1 MAKIVCDVCG
11 TSYSEAATQ
20 CPICGCVNL
29 SVNELSVVNDSENM
43 GVQPKYQHVKGGRF
57 STANVKKRNA
67 SKQQQVKEPAVLPA
81 ESVAT
86 AEKSKKSKKEKQGKS
101 NRGLVITVLVLLLA
115 IIAVIAY
122 IAITFVLP
130 VVMPKKND
138 TPSSAEP
145 TNAPEVFQTEYVS
158 CEEIIAAP
166 AEIFLTAVGE
176 SVKIDVSTVPA
187 DVTDEVVFISGNQQV
202 AVVDADGVVTAIGG
216 GETVVTVVC
225 GETSVDCVVSVVPAE
240 VFAFDLSEVTFTAVG
255 DTCII
260 YTGSLPLSDIV
271 WRSDDETVAAIF
283 DGNVIAAG
291 NGTTTVY
298 GEYDGVVCSCTV
310 TCVIETEP
318 PTEPTVAADNGPY
331 RLHNPHGTYDTD
343 ASIKVGVSF
352 TLYLLDKDGNA
363 VNDATWTV
371 EDGSCCKVSNGKVT
385 GLAKGTANVVA
396 TYGGER
402 YVCIVRVS

>member
-1 MAKIVCDVCG
+1 MGKIVCDVCG

-29 SVNELSVVNDSENM
+29 SVNEQIVVTDSENM
-43 GVQPKYQHVKGGRF
+43 NAHPKYQHVKGGRF

-67 SKQQQVKEPAVLPA
+67 QKPQVKETVIKVNEPDFK
-81 ESVAT
+81 E
-86 AEKSKKSKKEKQGKS
+86 EKAKKVDKSQKEKKNKS

-130 VVMPKKND
+130 VVMPEKSD
-138 TPSSAEP
+138 TPATVAP
-145 TNAPEVFQTEYVS
+145 TDAPAVSYES
-158 CEEIIAAP
+158 CEQLIATPSEI
-166 AEIFLTAVGE
+166 LMTAIGE
-176 SVKIDVSTVPA
+176 TAKIQVSTVPA
-187 DVTDEVVFISGNQQV
+187 EVTDEILFFSGSQQI
-202 AVVDADGVVTAIGG
+202 ATVDANGVVTAVGE
-216 GETVVTVVC
+216 GETTITVVC
-225 GETSVDCVVSVVPAE
+225 GDISIDCAVSVSPAE
-240 VFAFDLSEVTFTAVG
+240 VFAFDFDEVTFTAAGEGCV
-255 DTCII
+255 I
-260 YTGSLPLSDIV
+260 YTGSLPLSEIV
-271 WRSDDETVAAIF
+271 WRSDDESVATIF
-283 DGNVIAAG
+283 DGNVTAVG

-298 GEYDGVVCSCTV
+298 GEYDGVVCTCAV

-318 PTEPTVAADNGPY
+318 PTEPTTAADNGPY

-363 VNDATWTV
+363 VNDAVWTV
-371 EDGSCCKVSNGKVT
+371 EDGSSCKVSNGKVT
-385 GLAKGTANVVA
+385 GLAKGTSNVVA